1 MLNTISWS
9 EYLTCIALLIAG
21 YYTITGI
28 FYYRADISS
37 RFRKKEER
45 TDNGVGQAPSLMGAI
60 KTGPPKAI
68 RKQLVAADELF
79 ISPDQ
84 EQLTASDSM
93 IIGTI
98 ADLLEESKVLAKTIA
113 HDNNTPEEGASLFQ
127 SLLQRYPQLNNAAY
141 KDAIS
146 ISLHHT
152 CKNDAGIEFSLEQIN
167 DWWPTDLTPSS
178 N

>member
-1 MLNTISWS
+1 
-9 EYLTCIALLIAG
+9 
-21 YYTITGI
+21 
-28 FYYRADISS
+28 
-37 RFRKKEER
+37 
-45 TDNGVGQAPSLMGAI
+45 MGAT
-60 KTGPPKAI
+60 KPEPSKPI
-68 RKQLVAADELF
+68 RKQFVAADELL

-98 ADLLEESKVLAKTIA
+98 ADLLQESNILAKKIA
-113 HDNNTPEEGASLFQ
+113 HDNNTLEECASLFQ

-152 CKNDAGIEFSLEQIN
+152 CKNKLDLEYSLEQIKA
-167 DWWPTDLTPSS
+167 WWPTELTTSS